1 MFNRIACSKMCSVN
15 IIETPVHFAVEVNSA
30 FVQSKPV
37 DGSDE
42 KFRPWTPG
50 RVALFDI
57 DLIFSL
63 R

>member
-1 MFNRIACSKMCSVN
+1 MCSVN